1 MNENAASVIRRP
13 DKGLTISGSRVTL
26 YALMDYVYADWSY
39 AEIREWLNL
48 TDEQLRAGLDYIE
61 AHRDEVET
69 EYREVLHKA
78 DERRRAAEERLRD
91 HLARTPLSPPAPEKA
106 ALYAKLA
113 EQRGETIREL
123 LDKETPE
130 PQGVSPS

>member
-123 LDKETPE
+123 LDEETPE